1 MEPLERCGR
10 EGKKMACADRNIRN
24 VFTIV
29 AAHMADAPEQCLIA
43 CCQENHCPQ
52 CLVPPDQHGS
62 LLSFDSRQPDAIL
75 SLLQRSD
82 NPDTETKAQLKA
94 YGLRPVFPPFW
105 AQLPHANIFS
115 SLTPDLLHQIH
126 KGVFKDHL
134 VKWCTSLMACGELD
148 YRYMSM
154 PRHPALR
161 QFKTG
166 IAKVKQWTGKEFKM
180 MERVFIGAIAGG
192 TNRQRVLEAARALL
206 DFIYLSQFPVH
217 TSDTLDKMRSA
228 LNDFHRFKDVFI
240 HEEVRSHFNIPKFH
254 SLVHYV
260 DAIASHG
267 PPDGFNTESPERLHI
282 EVAKKGY
289 RASNKKGYVKQMVRY
304 VLRQEAIAHKDMY
317 LHWYNPELARDLCDD
332 TKKDNEEDEEADD
345 LWKVEDEEYRSFDA
359 VPFKKDRVTIRYA
372 KQPPLKDLTLP
383 ILLQHFHASN
393 FLPCLIQFLENS
405 VQYQRK
411 PFPMPSK
418 HESFDVYKQIIL
430 DVTPHSALIP
440 GFVDRVY
447 STPAKVPHIL
457 PKLGTQSFFSTVLVR
472 DNTPGATFNVRVGQV
487 RVIFQL
493 PSTIILKYDV
503 PLVYI
508 EWFTELKQ
516 TRSKAR
522 MLEVQK
528 AFCRDGLR
536 DCSIVRVDQIVR
548 SCHLIPKWE
557 DDLSSVLEPDEVYD

>member
-1 MEPLERCGR
+1 MAWEKRQKELEEGGQCPWAPFSSNDEWLLSRWLMKSGISQEMIDEFLKLNIIRTKLQPSFKNKYEFLQKIDQLPTGPRFKSKTFSITGDLRNAKGQMMTEVVEMYYRDPVEVVEELISRPSLRDHLTYSPMKIYTSPARQNRIYMDMSSGDWWYDIQDKLIKGATVVPVIIATDKTALTNFSGDKVAYPVYLTIGNASKSVRGQPSQFVTVVIGYLPVPSLACCSDDIRSLRTYQLFHTCMKKIMEPLERCGR

-43 CCQENHCPQ
+43 CCQENHCPR
-52 CLVPPDQHGS
+52 CLVPPDQRGS

-75 SLLQRSD
+75 SLLRHSD

-217 TSDTLDKMRSA
+217 TSDTLDKMSSFP
-228 LNDFHRFKDVFI
+228 LQY
-240 HEEVRSHFNIPKFH
+240 PK
-254 SLVHYV
+254 
-260 DAIASHG
+260 
-267 PPDGFNTESPERLHI
+267 
-282 EVAKKGY
+282 
-289 RASNKKGYVKQMVRY
+289 
-304 VLRQEAIAHKDMY
+304 
-317 LHWYNPELARDLCDD
+317 
-332 TKKDNEEDEEADD
+332 
-345 LWKVEDEEYRSFDA
+345 
-359 VPFKKDRVTIRYA
+359 VPFA
-372 KQPPLKDLTLP
+372 CPL
-383 ILLQHFHASN
+383 
-393 FLPCLIQFLENS
+393 C
-405 VQYQRK
+405 
-411 PFPMPSK
+411 
-418 HESFDVYKQIIL
+418 
-430 DVTPHSALIP
+430 
-440 GFVDRVY
+440 
-447 STPAKVPHIL
+447 
-457 PKLGTQSFFSTVLVR
+457 
-472 DNTPGATFNVRVGQV
+472 
-487 RVIFQL
+487 
-493 PSTIILKYDV
+493 
-503 PLVYI
+503 
-508 EWFTELKQ
+508 
-516 TRSKAR
+516 
-522 MLEVQK
+522 
-528 AFCRDGLR
+528 
-536 DCSIVRVDQIVR
+536 
-548 SCHLIPKWE
+548 
-557 DDLSSVLEPDEVYD
+557 